1 MVHGGIAPNVIA
13 DKAHFYWDLRTI
25 PADCVDTIMNEFEA
39 HCRQR
44 KIYRLFF
51 LIFPS
56 KLLKIISVPHLDT
69 KADADV
75 ETYPENLGKSKL
87 NTVSYASEGQFANE
101 GFQSAICGPGDIA
114 QAHRPN
120 EFMKGDCN

>member
-1 MVHGGIAPNVIA
+1 M
-13 DKAHFYWDLRTI
+13 
-25 PADCVDTIMNEFEA
+25 DCVDTIMNEFEA

-44 KIYRLFF
+44 ERELQV
-51 LIFPS
+51 IFTDFSIKTVENHPP
-56 KLLKIISVPHLDT
+56 VPHLDT

-75 ETYPENLGKSKL
+75 VKLIQRISGKSKL
-87 NTVSYASEGQFANE
+87 NTVSYASEVGQFANE

-120 EFMKGDCN
+120 EFIEKEQLQLGLDMLDRLVDELSA